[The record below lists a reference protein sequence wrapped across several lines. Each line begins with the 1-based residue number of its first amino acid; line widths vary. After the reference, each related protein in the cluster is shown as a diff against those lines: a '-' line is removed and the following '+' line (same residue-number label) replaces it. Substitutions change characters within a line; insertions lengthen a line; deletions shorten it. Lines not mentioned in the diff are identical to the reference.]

1 MTSAMTSSTVS
12 ANAPSLFLNVE
23 QVLERYTQQTPR
35 SRAHFQRAVDR
46 LAGGTTRTTVFFE
59 PYPPVMLRGQ
69 GCWVEDVDGNQR
81 IDFLANYTSLI
92 LGHAHPAVNRAVVEQ
107 VERGSAFAAPT
118 ANELRLAELIGAR
131 VPSVERLRFANSG
144 TEATM
149 FAVRLARGFTR
160 RDKVLIFEGGY
171 HGTHDYAAS
180 RTSVGIPEV
189 VRATVV
195 TAPYN
200 NLDEV
205 TRVVR
210 ETGDDL
216 AAVLVEPYMGGA
228 GIPAKPEF
236 MHGLRELTRANGSLL
251 VMDEVISLRLSRGG
265 VQEMYGVVPD
275 LTTMGKIIGGGYPV
289 AAFGG
294 RAEIMAQ
301 LEPRAA
307 GPAIPH
313 GGTFNGNPVGTA
325 AGIATLELLTPD
337 VYTRLN
343 ELGERARSQLTGV
356 FDKLGVAA
364 QVTGMGSLFN
374 LHFCPGE
381 ITDYAS
387 SRAGANEQ
395 SRAMMLA
402 LLNEGFFLAP
412 RGMGCITTPMSET
425 EIDALA
431 SAIERILTSQS

>member
-1 MTSAMTSSTVS
+1 MTSSTVGVR
-12 ANAPSLFLNVE
+12 PLNL
-23 QVLERYTQQTPR
+23 QHVLERYLEQTPR

-59 PYPPVMLRGQ
+59 PYPPVMARGE
-69 GCWVEDVDGNQR
+69 GCVAEDVDGNR
-81 IDFLANYTSLI
+81 RVDFLANYTSLI
-92 LGHAHPAVNRAVVEQ
+92 VGHAHPAVNEAVVEQ
-107 VERGSAFAAPT
+107 VGRGSAFAAPT
-118 ANELRLAELIGAR
+118 ANELRLAEMISER
-131 VPSVERLRFANSG
+131 VPSVQRLRFANSG

-149 FAVRLARGFTR
+149 FAIRLARGFTR
-160 RDKVLIFEGGY
+160 RDKILIFEGGY

-180 RTSVGIPEV
+180 RTSVGIPDA

-195 TAPYN
+195 SAPYN
-200 NLDEV
+200 DLDAV

-216 AAVLVEPYMGGA
+216 AAILVEPYMGGA
-228 GIPAKPEF
+228 GIPATREF
-236 MHGLRELTRANGSLL
+236 MQGLRELTRSNGSLL
-251 VMDEVISLRLSRGG
+251 VMDEVISLRVSRGG
-265 VQEMYGVVPD
+265 AQEVFGVVPD

-294 RAEIMAQ
+294 RADVMAQ
-301 LEPRAA
+301 LEPRATGA
-307 GPAIPH
+307 AIPH

-337 VYTRLN
+337 VYERLN
-343 ELGERARSQLTGV
+343 ALGERARTRLTAV

-374 LHFCPGE
+374 IHFSRNE
-381 ITDYAS
+381 ITDYGS

-425 EIDALA
+425 EIDNLA
-431 SAIERILTSQS
+431 SAVERILTAAV